1 MISLDWL
8 SARLCEVVRWQLAN
22 PGRRRGGP
30 EVPPAGMRV
39 WGIFLALNAG
49 RTAGMNGPNPISTV
63 ETEAWSRLHREPIRP
78 FEADIIAAL
87 DRAMLGAAAPKTTR
101 PAQRPIPDEP
111 PTADA
116 ILAVF
121 RKAAQ

>member
-1 MISLDWL
+1 MISLEWL
-8 SARLCEVVRWQLAN
+8 RDRLCDALRWQLAH
-22 PGRRRGGP
+22 PGRTDGP
-30 EVPPAGMRV
+30 EIPPAGRRV

-49 RTAGMNGPNPISTV
+49 RCGGMNGPNPISAV
-63 ETEAWSRLHREPIRP
+63 EMEAWSRLHREPIRP
-78 FEADIIAAL
+78 FELDILHAL
-87 DRAMLGAAAPKTTR
+87 DRAMLSAAAPKTTR

-121 RKAAQ
+121 RKAAG